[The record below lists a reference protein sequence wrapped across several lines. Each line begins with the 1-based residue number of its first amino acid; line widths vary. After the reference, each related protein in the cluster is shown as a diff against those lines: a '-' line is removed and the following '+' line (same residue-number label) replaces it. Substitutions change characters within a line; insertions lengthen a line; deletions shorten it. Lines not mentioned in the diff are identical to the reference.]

1 MFLNLLDYK
10 EHTLFDCMIM
20 ELFEIDVE
28 IYNSKMR
35 LLNWLYDEIRLHSEF
50 SKDLINEKGQKLP
63 LNI

>member
-1 MFLNLLDYK
+1 
-10 EHTLFDCMIM
+10 M
-20 ELFEIDVE
+20 ELFEEEVE

-35 LLNWLYDEIRLHSEF
+35 LLNWLFDELRIHPEI